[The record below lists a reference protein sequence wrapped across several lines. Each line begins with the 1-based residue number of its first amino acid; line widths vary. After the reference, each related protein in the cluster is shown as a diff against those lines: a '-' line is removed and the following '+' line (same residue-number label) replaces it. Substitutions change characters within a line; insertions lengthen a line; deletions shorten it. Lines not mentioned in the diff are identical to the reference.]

1 MAQPSARRRDAPSTK
16 SIVALVGESLRCLDI
31 APRGATPEG
40 GLTTVL
46 SVDSGGRA
54 DVLDL
59 DRAFFMG
66 DGGTADVSWLS
77 LPCDAVDGS
86 FQLLLKVVVTG
97 PVQCGFVVGIPVT
110 DDGSEGALRRLAYLF
125 AADKLA
131 LTFGTPVTADSA
143 IVVAAPTDRRALL
156 AAIDAL
162 RD

>member
-1 MAQPSARRRDAPSTK
+1 MAQASTRSGDAASTK

-40 GLTTVL
+40 GLTAVL
-46 SVDSGGRA
+46 SVESDGRA

-77 LPCDAVDGS
+77 LPRNAVDQS
-86 FQLLLKVVVTG
+86 FHLLLKVAVTG
-97 PVQCGFVVGIPVT
+97 PVQCGFVVGIPVP
-110 DDGSEGALRRLAYLF
+110 DGDSEGALRKLAHLF

-131 LTFGTPVTADSA
+131 LTFDTSVTADSA

-156 AAIDAL
+156 AAIDTL

>member
-1 MAQPSARRRDAPSTK
+1 MTQASPRRRDAASTK
-16 SIVALVGESLRCLDI
+16 PIAALVGESLRCLDI

-46 SVDSGGRA
+46 SVESGGRG

-77 LPCDAVDGS
+77 LPRDAIDES
-86 FQLLLKVVVTG
+86 FHLLLKVVVTG
-97 PVQCGFVVGIPVT
+97 PVQCGFVVGIPVA
-110 DDGSEGALRRLAYLF
+110 DGDSEGALRKLAYLF

-131 LTFGTPVTADSA
+131 LTFDTSVTADSA

-156 AAIDAL
+156 AAIDTG
-162 RD
+162 RN

>member
-1 MAQPSARRRDAPSTK
+1 MAEASPRRRDAASK
-16 SIVALVGESLRCLDI
+16 SIVALAGESLRCLDI
-31 APRGATPEG
+31 APRGATPES

-46 SVDSGGRA
+46 SVESGGRV

-77 LPCDAVDGS
+77 LPRDAVDES

-97 PVQCGFVVGIPVT
+97 PVQCGFAVGIPVP
-110 DDGSEGALRRLAYLF
+110 DDDSEAALRRLAYLF

-131 LTFGTPVTADSA
+131 LTFDAPVTADSA